1 MVVDFTSIIIE
12 QDELDR
18 KILLN
23 SNTNYNDTFNDRK
36 LAILVELGE
45 LSNEIRSF
53 KYWSQKTASSDEVIL
68 DEYADTIH
76 FISGFCVQYQIAPIF
91 ELEDNLPILNKQQ
104 ITKKINKLFSLISKI
119 KKNDMKKNVK
129 VIKKF
134 YKSYLELGI
143 GLGYTVDVIKNAYD
157 KKNEVNHT
165 RQENN
170 Y

>member
-1 MVVDFTSIIIE
+1 
-12 QDELDR
+12 
-18 KILLN
+18 
-23 SNTNYNDTFNDRK
+23 
-36 LAILVELGE
+36 
-45 LSNEIRSF
+45 
-53 KYWSQKTASSDEVIL
+53 
-68 DEYADTIH
+68 
-76 FISGFCVQYQIAPIF
+76 
-91 ELEDNLPILNKQQ
+91 LEDNLPILNKQQ